1 MAAYEQ
7 RDVLP
12 MYAEFTD
19 NICEDAGMGFS
30 RLGETMPRRSEIW
43 PQPMGHHVFLWRI
56 SHAAGSEHFALSRND
71 FGDAPCGAA
80 IYSVNA
86 PDADRL
92 VQLEDNRYRMQR
104 YTPLNRMSGT
114 DYPDLTAWEQLLAQP
129 KLADLAVIATQD
141 SMHYAPAMKALAAG
155 YDVLLEKPL
164 ARTEEECIEL
174 REQARKYGR
183 KFMVCHVLRYTP
195 FYSRVKQLI
204 DEGVLGDIVT
214 IVHTEGLGNVHQSHS
229 FVRGNWG
236 NTAKSNFMLLA
247 KSCHDIDLLQWLMK
261 KKCTKIQSFGSLQY
275 FRRENAPADAPERC
289 IDGCPHA
296 ETCPYNA
303 VKLYLDDKSNMW
315 FRTTSTG
322 KVDPTDEDVRYA
334 LRHTQYGKCVFQCD
348 NDAVDHQVVNMEFAD
363 KSTASFTMSCFN
375 YNGRKS
381 NIMGTKGE
389 MFLDFEGDEIRIFHF
404 EGRWWETIH
413 INGRVDG
420 TLVGGHGGGDPGI
433 VNALYDYMTGAKTAD
448 EVSEIGISCENTC
461 LVFAAERSRL
471 NGGVER
477 IAPLD

>member
-1 MAAYEQ
+1 MKVFTVALIGAGNRGEIYT
-7 RDVLP
+7 DIMKTLP
-12 MYAEFTD
+12 EKFRVVAVADPNENHRRNIQNKHSLPD
-19 NICEDAGMGFS
+19 N
-30 RLGETMPRRSEIW
+30 
-43 PQPMGHHVFLWRI
+43 HVFHTWQ
-56 SHAAGSEHFALSRND
+56 E
-71 FGDAPCGAA
+71 
-80 IYSVNA
+80 
-86 PDADRL
+86 
-92 VQLEDNRYRMQR
+92 
-104 YTPLNRMSGT
+104 
-114 DYPDLTAWEQLLAQP
+114 LLAQP
-129 KLADLAVIATQD
+129 RLADLAVIATQD
-141 SMHYAPAMKALAAG
+141 SMHYEPAMKALADG

-164 ARTEEECIEL
+164 ARTEDECVDL
-174 REQARKYGR
+174 LNQARKYGR

-214 IVHTEGLGNVHQSHS
+214 IVHTEGLGNIHQSHS

-275 FRRENAPADAPERC
+275 FRRENAPSDAPERC

-296 ETCPYNA
+296 DTCPYNA
-303 VKLYLDDKSNMW
+303 VRLYLDDKKNMW

-322 KVDPTDEDVRYA
+322 KVDPTDADVEFT
-334 LRHTQYGKCVFQCD
+334 LRHTQYGKCVFKCD
-348 NDAVDHQVVNMEFAD
+348 NDVVDHQVVNMEFAD

-413 INGRVDG
+413 TNGRVDG

-433 VNALYDYMTGAKTAD
+433 VNALYDYMTGAKTAE
-448 EVSEIGISCENTC
+448 EVSEIGISCENTR

-471 NGGVER
+471 NGDVET
-477 IAPLD
+477 ITPLE